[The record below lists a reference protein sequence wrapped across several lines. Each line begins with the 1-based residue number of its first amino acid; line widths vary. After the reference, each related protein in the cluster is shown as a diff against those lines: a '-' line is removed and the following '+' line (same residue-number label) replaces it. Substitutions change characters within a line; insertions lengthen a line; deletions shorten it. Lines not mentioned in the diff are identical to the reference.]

1 MEYKR
6 LNFEDY
12 FTICSDNYNQLQT
25 ELELAVYKE
34 VKYIYKKK
42 EFIAEYQVRYD
53 EKRNCIQAIFQQTE
67 EESD

>member
-12 FTICSDNYNQLQT
+12 FTICSGNFNHIST
-25 ELELAVYKE
+25 KLELAAYKE
-34 VKYIYKKK
+34 VRYIYKKK

-53 EKRNCIQAIFQQTE
+53 EKRNCIQAIFQQTYE
-67 EESD
+67 KSD